1 MWSWEKAEVKPRGSE
16 EEGEEGRTGADRKT
30 NPPGTKYGFTFL
42 DSAIICVHAC
52 VCICVAMKHQSIS
65 RWLSQ
70 LGLPQYCTALEQ
82 EYDGVEDLLHLSEYD
97 LLELGVHNHL
107 HRLHLLTSL
116 RLLQERERRR

>member
-1 MWSWEKAEVKPRGSE
+1 
-16 EEGEEGRTGADRKT
+16 
-30 NPPGTKYGFTFL
+30 
-42 DSAIICVHAC
+42 
-52 VCICVAMKHQSIS
+52 MKHQSIS

-116 RLLQERERRR
+116 RLLQERERRRVNLAICKPIWNGASLKTKTGLKLR